1 MEPLENI
8 NNNDYNLEI
17 GELSS
22 QTPVG
27 WSSICL
33 DQTINYYIDCNTVK
47 ESGLPCSFEVK
58 IEKENRQ

>member
-8 NNNDYNLEI
+8 NNNDHNLEI

-27 WSSICL
+27 WSSVCL
-33 DQTINYYIDCNTVK
+33 DQTISYYIDCNTVN
-47 ESGLPCSFEVK
+47 
-58 IEKENRQ
+58 IETEEDFDNINNNF

>member
-33 DQTINYYIDCNTVK
+33 DQTINYYIDCNTVNLDIEEDL
-47 ESGLPCSFEVK
+47 ESVRNDF
-58 IEKENRQ
+58 

>member
-33 DQTINYYIDCNTVK
+33 DQTINYYIDCNTINIDTEEDP
-47 ESGLPCSFEVK
+47 ES
-58 IEKENRQ
+58 IQ